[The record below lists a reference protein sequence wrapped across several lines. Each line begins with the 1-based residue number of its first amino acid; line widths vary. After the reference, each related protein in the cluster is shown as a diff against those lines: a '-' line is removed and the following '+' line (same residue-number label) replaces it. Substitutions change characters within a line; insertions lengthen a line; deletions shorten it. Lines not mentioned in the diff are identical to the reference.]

1 MANNYLQLVITYFYL
16 RRLYMNHKMDR
27 KQFKVATHEE
37 LEQDDK
43 IYWNNASVQD
53 KFETIT
59 YLRECF
65 YGPEATTGRLQR
77 FYQILE
83 LK

>member
-1 MANNYLQLVITYFYL
+1 
-16 RRLYMNHKMDR
+16 MNERMDR

-43 IYWNNASVQD
+43 IYWNNATVEE

-65 YGPEATTGRLQR
+65 YGQEATTGRLQR
-77 FYQILE
+77 FYQISE

>member
-1 MANNYLQLVITYFYL
+1 MQML
-16 RRLYMNHKMDR
+16 RKEPKRLYMNERMDR

-43 IYWNNASVQD
+43 IYWNNATEE

-59 YLRECF
+59 
-65 YGPEATTGRLQR
+65 
-77 FYQILE
+77 
-83 LK
+83 